1 MARRAYVQGLAQ
13 RRVKYRFDI
22 DPPAPIRQWVSEN
35 LERVGHLLE
44 GEWGGVF
51 CPSAS
56 LPGLGL
62 LLIEWMGGHLAADVS
77 ICAPVSHPAPPQFV
91 YDVPVRRV
99 DICVEPIAPVG
110 GAVEYV
116 KVCTPAVKML
126 GRVTLRRSFGVV
138 KYRGLLFATEVRYGA
153 DQRGGVCLEIARYSC
168 AQHDAWDAV
177 RKLKTILS
185 SRY

>member
-1 MARRAYVQGLAQ
+1 MTRKAYVQGLAQ

-22 DPPAPIRQWVSEN
+22 DPPAPIRQWISEN
-35 LERVGHLLE
+35 LEKVKLLLE

-56 LPGLGL
+56 PPALGL

-77 ICAPVSHPAPPQFV
+77 ICAPVSHPAPPRFV
-91 YDVPVRRV
+91 YDVPVRRI

-110 GAVEYV
+110 RAVEYV
-116 KVCTPAVKML
+116 KICTPTVKML
-126 GRVTLRRSFGVV
+126 GRITLRRSFGVV
-138 KYRGLLFATEVRYGA
+138 KYRGLLFATEVKYGA
-153 DQRGGVCLEIARYSC
+153 DQRGGICLEIARYSC
-168 AQHDAWDAV
+168 TQHDAWDAV